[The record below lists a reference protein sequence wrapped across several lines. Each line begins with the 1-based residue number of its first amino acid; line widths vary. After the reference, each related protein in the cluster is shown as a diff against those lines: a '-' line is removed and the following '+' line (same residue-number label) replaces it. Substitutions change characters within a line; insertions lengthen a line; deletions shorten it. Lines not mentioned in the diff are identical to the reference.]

1 MPSASTLMRP
11 SIQGYVFKRRDLT
24 DSNQIPIC
32 HTMQK
37 GSHIS
42 ALDKGHP
49 TKFARAGRRCRRAG
63 EFNYTTDG
71 KGRYGALTIG
81 DAWSF

>member
-1 MPSASTLMRP
+1 
-11 SIQGYVFKRRDLT
+11 
-24 DSNQIPIC
+24 
-32 HTMQK
+32 MQK

-49 TKFARAGRRCRRAG
+49 TKFARAGRRCRKAG